1 MGETIELVP
10 GSLRLNGTVLEP
22 QSGAFTLEPGRLI
35 VHQPPSSRGAFTL
48 ESLVRLDPSKNSALE
63 GLYLSGGNFCTQC
76 EAEGFRRITPFIDR
90 PDVMARYRTKIIAD
104 ASKYP
109 VLLSN
114 GNLVEQGRCGPDH
127 QLHFAVY
134 EDPWPKP
141 SYLFALVAGN
151 LACVSDTFTRS
162 SGVPVLLRIY
172 VRHGDE
178 ARTKHA
184 MESLKQAMRWDEQ
197 TYGREYDLDVF
208 NIVAVDDFNMG
219 AMENKSLNIFN
230 SKYILASPHT
240 ATDADYN
247 AIEAVVGHEYFHNW
261 SGNRVTCRDW
271 FQLSLK
277 EGFTV
282 FREQEFS
289 ADMRGNRAVK
299 RIADVSRLRS
309 TQFPQDAGPTAHPV
323 RPDTYETIN
332 NFYSVTIYEKGAE
345 VIRMMRMLLGTQG
358 FRRGTDLYFSRHDG
372 EAVTC
377 DDFVAAMADAN
388 PDAMT
393 AADWQ
398 QFKLWYSQAGTPE
411 VYVRESAYDPV
422 QRSLTIVARQ
432 RVPPTPGQPVKK
444 PHVIPIATGILD
456 SKGKEAV
463 PTTILRLK
471 ELEQHFTLQNVPPDY
486 VVSYLRSFSAPIK
499 LYREAWSDPER
510 EERELAFLMAH
521 DTDDFQR
528 WDAAQQLLLH
538 SVHRQQGHL
547 SEAAIAAFQGVFDR
561 LAETDPLILAQI
573 LAPLSESYV
582 MDEQPTDPIDPT
594 QVHRACQKSK
604 QMLAEALRTRLE
616 RILDH
621 ALESESAGEGFSLE
635 AADQGRRAL
644 EAVAFSLLV
653 ASPNPEPYLQRA
665 LQRMQTAATMTTMLA
680 TLAAIVHADTAHHP
694 YREAAL
700 SYFYERW
707 HQDYLVMDKWLR
719 IQATAPRA
727 DALDTVQRLVQHPA
741 YNAAN
746 PNNIYS
752 LLGGFALANP
762 YGFHGGSDAAA
773 AYSFLTDQI
782 VSLDERNPQVAAR
795 LANAFTKW
803 RRFDTQRQQA
813 LRTQME
819 RILER
824 PRLSKD
830 VGEVI
835 SKCLGTEAVPDRNE

>member
-1 MGETIELVP
+1 
-10 GSLRLNGTVLEP
+10 
-22 QSGAFTLEPGRLI
+22 
-35 VHQPPSSRGAFTL
+35 
-48 ESLVRLDPSKNSALE
+48 
-63 GLYLSGGNFCTQC
+63 
-76 EAEGFRRITPFIDR
+76 
-90 PDVMARYRTKIIAD
+90 MARYRTKIIAD

-114 GNLVEQGRCGPDH
+114 GNLVEQGQCRHDSS
-127 QLHFAVY
+127 LHFAVY

-141 SYLFALVAGN
+141 SYLFALVAGD
-151 LACVSDTFTRS
+151 LARVSDTFTRS
-162 SGVPVLLRIY
+162 SGAPVRLHIY

-178 ARTKHA
+178 ARTSHA

-230 SKYILASPHT
+230 SKYILASQST
-240 ATDADYN
+240 ATDSDYN
-247 AIEAVVGHEYFHNW
+247 AIESVVGHEYFHNW

-299 RIADVSRLRS
+299 RIADVARLRS

-332 NFYSVTIYEKGAE
+332 NFYSVTVYEKGAE
-345 VIRMMRMLLGTQG
+345 VIRMMKILLGDQG
-358 FRRGTDLYFSRHDG
+358 FRRGTDLYFARHDG

-388 PDAMT
+388 PDAMS

-411 VYVRESAYDPV
+411 VYVSESAYDPER
-422 QRSLTIVARQ
+422 QSLSIVAHQ
-432 RVPPTPGQPVKK
+432 RVPPTPGQASKK
-444 PHVIPIATGILD
+444 PHIIPIATGVLD
-456 SKGKEAV
+456 GNGKQVV
-463 PTTILRLK
+463 PTRNLCLK
-471 ELEQHFTLQNVPPDY
+471 DAEQSFTLTGVPPNY
-486 VVSYLRSFSAPIK
+486 VVSYLRQFSAPVK

-538 SVHRQQGHL
+538 AAHREQGRL
-547 SEAAIAAFQGVFDR
+547 SEPVIAAFQRAFDT
-561 LAETDPLILAQI
+561 LAASDPLILAQI
-573 LAPLSESYV
+573 LSPPSESYV
-582 MDEQPTDPIDPT
+582 MDEQPFDPVDPE
-594 QVHRACQKSK
+594 QVHRACGRIK
-604 QMLAEALRTRLE
+604 QTLAEALRSRLE
-616 RILDH
+616 QVLDQAIQIEVTH
-621 ALESESAGEGFSLE
+621 GDFSLD
-635 AADQGRRAL
+635 AIDQGRRAL
-644 EAVAFSLLV
+644 EGVAFALLV

-665 LQRMQTAATMTTMLA
+665 LERMQNAATMTTMLA
-680 TLAAIVHADTAHHP
+680 TLAAVVHADTTLQG
-694 YREAAL
+694 YREKAL
-700 SYFYERW
+700 SLFYERW
-707 HQDYLVMDKWLR
+707 QQDYLVVDKWLR
-719 IQATAPRA
+719 IQATAPRPDTL
-727 DALDTVQRLVQHPA
+727 DAVQCLMQHPA

-762 YGFHGGSDAAA
+762 YGFHGGADAAA
-773 AYSFLTDQI
+773 AYKFFADQI
-782 VSLDERNPQVAAR
+782 ISLDERNPQVAAR
-795 LANAFTKW
+795 MANAFTKW
-803 RRFDTQRQQA
+803 RRFDGQRQHA
-813 LRTQME
+813 MRSQME

-824 PRLSKD
+824 PHLSRD

-835 SKCLGTEAVPDRNE
+835 SKCLGTDTEPARNP